1 MILDSI
7 HNHYEKLVFE
17 EVMRAQTE
25 KGVTYDEG
33 MMEDVVCVAL
43 NNLPARYVRHSVDIA
58 FYLTMPEREKMTT
71 LVTNAVDAA
80 FKLVIKNPHS
90 EE

>member
-1 MILDSI
+1 MILDNI

-17 EVMRAQTE
+17 EVLRVQSE
-25 KGVTYDEG
+25 KDVTYDED
-33 MMEDVVCVAL
+33 MLEDVVCVAL

-58 FYLTMPEREKMTT
+58 YYLTMPEREKMTN
-71 LVTNAVDAA
+71 LVTNAVAAA
-80 FKLVIKNPHS
+80 FKLVIKNPHT